1 MRKGTSPI
9 GGGEEMRMEMS
20 PSNVL
25 LHKDCVISLVGPFQ
39 AADSVPPVEAALF
52 VFFSGETTE
61 REKSMMYL
69 TTFVQNRQGVTRTSG
84 VTSSVTLKGK
94 DRKHSVQV
102 STMKGTPLES
112 LPFRGIQTGADS
124 FLCAVSRAVDV
135 LIRSAT
141 VLNKSP
147 G

>member
-1 MRKGTSPI
+1 M
-9 GGGEEMRMEMS
+9 
-20 PSNVL
+20 
-25 LHKDCVISLVGPFQ
+25 
-39 AADSVPPVEAALF
+39 DSVVPVEAALF

-84 VTSSVTLKGK
+84 VTSSVTLNGK
-94 DRKHSVQV
+94 ERKHSVQV
-102 STMKGTPLES
+102 STMKGTPFES

-135 LIRSAT
+135 LISSPT
-141 VLNKSP
+141 VLKRAS

>member
-1 MRKGTSPI
+1 M
-9 GGGEEMRMEMS
+9 
-20 PSNVL
+20 
-25 LHKDCVISLVGPFQ
+25 
-39 AADSVPPVEAALF
+39 DSVVPVEAALF

-69 TTFVQNRQGVTRTSG
+69 TTFVQNRQGVSRTSG
-84 VTSSVTLKGK
+84 VTSSVTFSGK
-94 DRKHSVQV
+94 ERKHSVQV

-124 FLCAVSRAVDV
+124 LRCAATRTADV

-141 VLNKSP
+141 VLN
-147 G
+147 